1 MLKGILC
8 IIGAATLWGMGGVSG
23 QYLYTYHNADPIWLV
38 MVRQIIGGSL
48 FLLYS
53 SLIQKQNVVAALRSH
68 PRDMLEFSFGGIL
81 TSQLGFYYMI
91 SLSNAATSTV
101 LQYMA
106 PVYVMLW
113 MSYKGKR
120 WPEKRELVGIVLAV
134 VGVFLIATHGS
145 LDSLALSPMALVIG
159 VISAVGY
166 AYYSIKPVDMLK
178 VHTSATIIGWGQLLS
193 GLSLLFIRN
202 PFTPAGN
209 WDIYAV
215 LATAYL
221 ILGATIGS
229 YGLYLKGLPI
239 IGSTKA
245 SLISCFEPL
254 ASICAVVLLLDTK
267 LAMMDYIGMSCIILT
282 VLLLSIPR
290 K

>member
-1 MLKGILC
+1 MIKGILC

-38 MVRQIIGGSL
+38 MIRQIIGGSL

-53 SLIQKQNVVAALRSH
+53 FLVQKQNVVAALRTH
-68 PRDMLEFSFGGIL
+68 TRDMLEFSFLGIL

-113 MSYKGKR
+113 MSYKEKR
-120 WPEKRELVGIVLAV
+120 CPEKRELVGIVLAV

-145 LDSLALSPMALVIG
+145 LDSLALSPMALLIG
-159 VISAVGY
+159 FISAVGY
-166 AYYSIKPVDMLK
+166 AYYSIKPVNMLK
-178 VHTSATIIGWGQLLS
+178 QHTSATIIGWGQLLS
-193 GLSLLFIRN
+193 GLFLLLFRN
-202 PFTPAGN
+202 PFAPAGN
-209 WDIYAV
+209 WDVYAV
-215 LATAYL
+215 LAAGYL

-254 ASICAVVLLLDTK
+254 ASICAVVLLLHTK
-267 LAMMDYIGMSCIILT
+267 LAMMDYIGMACIILT
-282 VLLLSIPR
+282 VVLLSIPR